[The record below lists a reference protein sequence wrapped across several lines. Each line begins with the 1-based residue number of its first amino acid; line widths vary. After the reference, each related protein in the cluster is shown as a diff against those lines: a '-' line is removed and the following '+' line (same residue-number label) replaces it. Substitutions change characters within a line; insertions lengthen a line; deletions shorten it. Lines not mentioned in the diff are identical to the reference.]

1 MITGENIE
9 TRLARIL
16 EIQYGY
22 LDANAFSLILDLI
35 EKEKQALNIANVSNQ
50 RELLIAYEKTRS
62 KTVLL
67 GDTES
72 EIVDEVISNL

>member
-16 EIQYGY
+16 EIQYGH

-35 EKEKQALNIANVSNQ
+35 EKEKQALNIDDVSKSCFNCNGWGYT
-50 RELLIAYEKTRS
+50 LLPNGRRDKTC
-62 KTVLL
+62 
-67 GDTES
+67 
-72 EIVDEVISNL
+72 EVCK

>member
-16 EIQYGY
+16 EIQYGH

-35 EKEKQALNIANVSNQ
+35 EKEKQALNIDDVSKDQ
-50 RELLIAYEKTRS
+50 LFTEKQVDDAYDKGFKDGLKHRAC
-62 KTVLL
+62 
-67 GDTES
+67 
-72 EIVDEVISNL
+72 